1 MGYFYLVRVRRWQG
15 LRGESSLLSKL
26 GIFLS
31 EIESLEPGGNAVWW
45 PGIKISEQP
54 QAYLFPISLHFA
66 PIYCQVSKKNAKSGS
81 TPFITVSTKDVSI
94 SFDYCIQYQ
103 ISLSIARGLS
113 RYLQLSHVGR
123 RSRGRRTP
131 HKL

>member
-26 GIFLS
+26 EIFLS
-31 EIESLEPGGNAVWW
+31 EIGSLEPGGNAVWW

-66 PIYCQVSKKNAKSGS
+66 PIYR
-81 TPFITVSTKDVSI
+81 
-94 SFDYCIQYQ
+94 Q
-103 ISLSIARGLS
+103 I
-113 RYLQLSHVGR
+113 
-123 RSRGRRTP
+123 
-131 HKL
+131 